1 MTVDT
6 EMLAPEQKEKFERD
20 GYLTFDPGIPDAI
33 LDGVLSDLT
42 DRYLREGAGSGPQL
56 VEGVLYYPGTPR
68 IRDAWRISENV
79 KTIALHHNVLAVLE
93 SLYGRKPV
101 CFQTLNFEAP
111 TQQAPH
117 SDSMHFTP
125 TPPEYMC
132 GVWVA
137 LEDIDMDNGP
147 LIYFPGSHRL
157 PFLDYSDI
165 PSAAK
170 AEDFSDHWEFAKAR
184 NSQYETHISR
194 LIDEH
199 GFKPEY
205 GTISKGQALIWSAN
219 LLHGGAPLN
228 DGTRTR
234 NSQVSHYLFEGS
246 DSYYTP
252 MVSSDTHEVRNQPTF
267 IA

>member
-1 MTVDT
+1 VTVDT
-6 EMLAPEQKEKFERD
+6 ETLTPEQREQFERD
-20 GYLTFDPGIPDAI
+20 GYLKFDPEIPGET
-33 LDGVLSDLT
+33 LEGVLSDLEN
-42 DRYLREGAGSGPQL
+42 RYLPEGSGSGPQL
-56 VEGVLYYPGTPR
+56 IDGVLYYPGVRR

-79 KTIALHHNVLAVLE
+79 KAIAVHHRILAVLE
-93 SLYGRKPV
+93 SLYGRKPA

-111 TQQAPH
+111 TEQAPH
-117 SDSMHFTP
+117 SDSIHFTP

-157 PFLDYSDI
+157 PFLDYTDI
-165 PSAAK
+165 PSAAIW
-170 AEDFSDHWEFAKAR
+170 EDYKDQWEFAKAR
-184 NSQYETHISR
+184 NSQYEAHVAG
-194 LIDEH
+194 LIQEY

-205 GTISKGQALIWSAN
+205 GTVKKGQALIWAAN

-228 DGTRTR
+228 DWERTR

-252 MVSSDTHEVRNQPTF
+252 LVSGDSHKVRNEPTF
-267 IA
+267 IS